1 MRRPITILA
10 VAIAAGVAGIAAP
23 GTATAGTTADWHL
36 DFQAVHAYGLF
47 RSIAAISGTNVWA
60 VADLYGGRAGRVYA
74 PYIRHFDGNS
84 WEAVK
89 IRGARMTS
97 DFVQA
102 TAPDDVWVFGLTP
115 NSVHMT
121 ASGAYRWDGKHW
133 RKVPV
138 PRYTYLQGV
147 VALGPSNVW
156 AFGSSDTLPGDVFHW
171 NGRKWRSY
179 NLNFSPQFISG
190 SSARN
195 VWLTGLARAGKKD
208 KAAAYQWS
216 GSRWRSVRTPHPIVD
231 FGPGVTAI
239 TRSNVWIGWDT
250 ATTAKA
256 AHWDGRRWT
265 ELTAPGNEGYSGA
278 CVEVQGDYG

>member
-1 MRRPITILA
+1 
-10 VAIAAGVAGIAAP
+10 
-23 GTATAGTTADWHL
+23 
-36 DFQAVHAYGLF
+36 
-47 RSIAAISGTNVWA
+47 
-60 VADLYGGRAGRVYA
+60 
-74 PYIRHFDGNS
+74 
-84 WEAVK
+84 
-89 IRGARMTS
+89 
-97 DFVQA
+97 
-102 TAPDDVWVFGLTP
+102 
-115 NSVHMT
+115 MT

-265 ELTAPGNEGYSGA
+265 EVTAPGNEGYSGA